1 MSLGG
6 DSGSTKT
13 VTTTNSLKDPYAPAK
28 PVVDSALSKANNLL
42 DQNIGGEH
50 YDQSLVVPYAD
61 ETLQGMQGVM
71 DVADAYGT
79 DLQQPFLQSMDVL
92 NSGGYNPYQQTAVDR
107 MNAFSGGTGYNDQTG
122 GAASSLQ
129 NLNTQFQGTGGL
141 TSYQGDAISRASDL
155 AAGNEIMGTN
165 PGFQRMLQES
175 NQAAQHG
182 VNTEAAKIGR
192 YGSGVHQGNVAEA
205 LANNTANL
213 YGQEYNQQLQ
223 RQDAAR
229 DQMFGMSQQGVGNV
243 QSTAGQLAQVGQTG
257 YDNVQN
263 ANRDLFESGQIG
275 LGNTQAAAGQLPSA
289 YDAIKKPYQD
299 YMTVGSMQE
308 DLQTR
313 QMQDDLRR
321 FTEEQNSAWLPIER
335 AMAIGT
341 GAGSLG
347 GSSSESEI
355 VPTGTSTAQQM
366 FGGAL
371 QGYDSNMFGGGWG
384 GAAAGAAG
392 GLLGSIFG

>member
-1 MSLGG
+1 MSLGS
-6 DSGSTKT
+6 DSNKT
-13 VTTTNSLKDPYAPAK
+13 VTTTSTLKDPYSNAK
-28 PVVDSALSKANNLL
+28 PVVDSALSKANDLL
-42 DQNIGGEH
+42 SQNIGGEH

-61 ETLQGMQGVM
+61 ETLQGMQGTM
-71 DVADAYGT
+71 DVADQYGT
-79 DLQQPFLQSMDVL
+79 DLQQPFLQSMDVI
-92 NSGGYNPYQQTAVDR
+92 NSGGYNGYQQGAVDR
-107 MNAFSGGTGYNDQTG
+107 MNAFASGNGFNTQTA
-122 GAASSLQ
+122 GAASSMQ
-129 NLNTQFQGTGGL
+129 NLNSQFQGTGGL

-155 AAGNEIMGTN
+155 AAGNEVLGTN

-182 VNTEAAKIGR
+182 VNTEAAKLGR
-192 YGSGVHQGNVAEA
+192 YGSGTHQENVAEA

-243 QSTAGQLAQVGQTG
+243 QSTAQGLAQIGQTG
-257 YDNVQN
+257 YDNATN
-263 ANRDLFESGQIG
+263 ANRDLFESGQVG
-275 LGNTQAAAGQLPSA
+275 LGNVQTAAGQLPTA

-321 FTEEQNSAWLPIER
+321 FKEEQNSAWLPVER
-335 AMAIGT
+335 AMAVGT

-347 GSSSESEI
+347 GNSTETLA
-355 VPTGTSTAQQM
+355 VPSTSAASQM
-366 FGGAL
+366 IGGAL
-371 QGYDSNMFGGGWG
+371 NGYDNQNMFGGGWG
-384 GAAAGAAG
+384 GAASGAVQ
-392 GLLGSIFG
+392 GLLGGIFG